1 MAHCDVAILVDET
14 AGAFGLSGRFLP
26 NSGTLEN
33 QVLRALSRRYEHVE
47 VVPFLANVVD
57 TIATL
62 RTLRP
67 RVVFN
72 LTECVNDDRTLDAAI
87 GGLLDLLKIRYTGSG
102 QEGLQLAR
110 DKALSKSIASRLG
123 IQVPRSYAPNG
134 HSSYAARQLEFP
146 LIVKPR
152 YEDGSEGI
160 HKHSVV
166 RGWKGMRERVQAIR
180 KQFKG
185 PAVCEEF
192 ISGRDLYVSLL
203 GNPPEVLPPIELVVS
218 KHISAPRIATYR
230 LKHNASYRAKWRTQY
245 RQAHLDKRTMESLI
259 EASRKIFHALKL
271 RDYARLDFRL
281 KDDNT
286 LYFIEANPNP
296 DLDRNDVLGYAG
308 RYVGLTYDGLLQQIV
323 ECARKR

>member
-1 MAHCDVAILVDET
+1 VKRASTARCDVAILVDEA
-14 AGAFGLSGRFLP
+14 AGAFGLRGRFLP
-26 NSGTLEN
+26 NSRTLEN

-47 VVPFLANVVD
+47 VVPFLSNVVD

-72 LTECVNDDRTLDAAI
+72 LTECVNDDRTLDASI

-110 DKALSKSIASRLG
+110 DKALSQSIASR
-123 IQVPRSYAPNG
+123 
-134 HSSYAARQLEFP
+134 YAARQVEFP

-152 YEDGSEGI
+152 YEDGSDGI

-166 RGWKGMRERVQAIR
+166 HGWKGMRERVQAIR
-180 KQFKG
+180 KQYKG

-203 GNPPEVLPPIELVVS
+203 GDPPEVLPPIELVVS
-218 KHISAPRIATYR
+218 KHRLAPRIATHR

-245 RQAHLDKRTMESLI
+245 RRAHLDTRTMEGLI

-281 KDDNT
+281 RDENT
-286 LYFIEANPNP
+286 FYFIEANPNP

-308 RYVGLTYDGLLQQIV
+308 RYVGLTYDGLLQRIV